1 MIERSIRL
9 TTVDTFL
16 LWKDLTHILLQ
27 IIWICSGASGPG
39 GAEFAEFKS
48 KTEADHQVGFYK
60 SLADVPSVA
69 DGVKRLALISGRTMD
84 NPRLL
89 GEAIAAGCSVIYLE
103 KPGAPSVKELEV
115 MKKEAADANVQICM
129 GYNKVRHKKSLKSFK
144 TNHQVQL
151 TNTLYFPR
159 TCANMFV
166 MLVSSLLPL
175 RGRT

>member
-1 MIERSIRL
+1 MSERSIRL
-9 TTVDTFL
+9 ITVDTFL
-16 LWKDLTHILLQ
+16 LCKDLTTYPIDF
-27 IIWICSGASGPG
+27 ICSGASGPG

-144 TNHQVQL
+144 TKYRTNLLTLFSFPECVQI
-151 TNTLYFPR
+151 
-159 TCANMFV
+159 C
-166 MLVSSLLPL
+166 S
-175 RGRT
+175 